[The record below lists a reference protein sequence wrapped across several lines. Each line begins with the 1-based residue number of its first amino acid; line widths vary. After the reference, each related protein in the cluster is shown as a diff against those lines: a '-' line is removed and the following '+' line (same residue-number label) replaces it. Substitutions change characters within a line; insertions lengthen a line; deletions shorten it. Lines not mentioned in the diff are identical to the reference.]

1 MTEGPRPAPTAAL
14 AAWLAAP
21 SDRQRLLAL
30 VSAAAVAPISGATI
44 DRFSV
49 DVLTA
54 LHQAEGVCFDGLRP
68 ALRAAALVTGFGPRL
83 GLTPTAEERRDMEQ
97 LPFVVHVVDRDVVI
111 EVCASVERRHG
122 IGQPFYHQWA
132 AGISAA
138 AVVIDCHRVEHVNS
152 VLIAWMLQLV
162 QSAKPVPVQVR
173 RARIQ
178 VMTQLRQLR
187 LDHLMSIA

>member
-1 MTEGPRPAPTAAL
+1 L

-152 VLIAWMLQLV
+152 VLIAWMLQVV